1 MRAYQLRKLVDSNY
15 VNVSVPFESFE
26 EAKRLLVKLVNVPED
41 LPLFTIEKVEVK
53 QGEPIRDGNT
63 IYVDNIL
70 RGVYYK
76 HQIESI

>member
-1 MRAYQLRKLVDSNY
+1 MRAYQLKRLVDSEY
-15 VNVSVPFESFE
+15 VNVSVPFEYFE
-26 EAKRLLVKLVNVPED
+26 EAKRLLVKMVNVPED
-41 LPLFTIEKVEVK
+41 LPMFTIEKVEVK

-63 IYVDNIL
+63 IYVDNVL